1 MPADV
6 KKLYTDQ
13 LEAYLSFN
21 SVFRSSEALEKF
33 FRSYDRLRP
42 GMRIL
47 DAGCGTGTASFALV
61 KALRSRH
68 LYYRSLDALIS
79 RRRCSRAFKIKSR
92 KTILPASIFSKRM
105 RFDLKDSLL
114 GVLRASAVNIRK
126 LVDCAQNSRGCLRK
140 LSTMVVQGPVT

>member
-13 LEAYLSFN
+13 LDAYLSFD
-21 SVFRSSEALEKF
+21 SVFRYSEALEKF

-68 LYYRSLDALIS
+68 LTYCSIDAFDLTPAMLARFQNQIDKNDIAGVNLREADALRLERLFT
-79 RRRCSRAFKIKSR
+79 RRPR
-92 KTILPASIFSKRM
+92 
-105 RFDLKDSLL
+105 
-114 GVLRASAVNIRK
+114 
-126 LVDCAQNSRGCLRK
+126 CLRSEYPK
-140 LSTMVVQGPVT
+140 AC